1 MKLHLGCGSKHI
13 EGFVHIDIM
22 QHEHVDYVAKVDDLP
37 FDDNSADLIYASHVL
52 EHFGRNEFQA
62 VLKEWYRVLKPN
74 GILRVAVPDFQA
86 VAELY
91 CAGKLPNGL
100 IQVMGLV
107 CGGQRNEWDFHKV
120 IFDKKFLTEHL
131 SAIGFVN
138 IKAYDWQET
147 EHAHIDDYAQAY
159 IPHMD
164 KENGRLM
171 SLNLEA
177 QKIKGF

>member
-1 MKLHLGCGSKHI
+1 MKLHLGCGSKYI
-13 EGFVHIDIM
+13 EGFVHVDIM
-22 QHEHVDYVAKVDDLP
+22 QHDHVDHIAKVDNLP

-52 EHFGRNEFQA
+52 EHFGRNEFQN
-62 VLKEWYRVLKPN
+62 VLKEWHRVLKVG

-107 CGGQRNEWDFHKV
+107 CGGQRNEWDYHKV
-120 IFDKKFLTEHL
+120 IFDKVFLTQNLEH
-131 SAIGFVN
+131 IGFHSIVE
-138 IKAYDWQET
+138 YDWHKT
-147 EHAHIDDYAQAY
+147 EHAHLDDYSQAY
-159 IPHMD
+159 IPHLD

-177 QKIKGF
+177 VKR